1 MAFDEPSF
9 DISIH
14 TQGHPIRAGVQHLDG
29 FSVLNLSVSA
39 GIGHPTQR
47 VGYFIEQ
54 PTDKQI
60 ASLIA
65 DLEKCLPKPST
76 DDELLWWAGGLDA
89 TR

>member
-1 MAFDEPSF
+1 
-9 DISIH
+9 
-14 TQGHPIRAGVQHLDG
+14 
-29 FSVLNLSVSA
+29 
-39 GIGHPTQR
+39 

>member
-14 TQGHPIRAGVQHLDG
+14 TQGFPIRARVQDLDG
-29 FSVLNLSVSA
+29 FSVPYLHVSA
-39 GIGHPTQR
+39 GVGHPDQQ
-47 VGYFIEQ
+47 VCYFIEQ

-65 DLEKCLPKPST
+65 DLSAHLPKQSGPGYG
-76 DDELLWWAGGLDA
+76 EEPWWA
-89 TR
+89 